1 MSRRLL
7 TSLEALQSYSVGIRT
22 LARKGDD
29 AAAIPF
35 FERAVQL
42 DPNFAMA
49 HDWLASA
56 YIDLGEPDRGAEA
69 MHKAFELRQR
79 VSERERLFIEMSYY
93 LYVTGDL
100 QKARQSAEFAA
111 KVHPRDWDPPIVLGI
126 TFGVLGQHE
135 QSAVAYRDAVRVDPA
150 SGVSYSDLVGAYV
163 SEGHFEDARRTAD
176 EALAKNLDSPDLR
189 FVLYQLAF
197 VQDDRDAM
205 AREFAWSKGQPDME
219 SDFLH
224 CEAETAAYSGQFRKA
239 RELSRSA
246 IDSARHD
253 GALERA
259 AGYQSAV
266 AIRESLSG
274 HNSAAL
280 RDAAD
285 SLALRKA
292 RDSQF
297 VAALTFAFAGEL
309 DRSAALATDLAQRYP
324 ENTLVNGNY
333 VPSIRAEVALVHHD
347 PPKAIEILQT
357 TSAFELG
364 LYGQSAFSP
373 ALYPVYI
380 RGQAYLALRDGA
392 KAAAEFQKIIDH
404 PGIVLYQLIGA
415 LSHLQLGRAYA
426 LQGDAEKA
434 RSAYDDFFTL
444 WKDADPDIP
453 ILKEA
458 KAEYAKL
465 Q

>member
-1 MSRRLL
+1 MHIFFQP
-7 TSLEALQSYSVGIRT
+7 TSLFNTLVMLILFVG
-22 LARKGDD
+22 G
-29 AAAIPF
+29 
-35 FERAVQL
+35 
-42 DPNFAMA
+42 
-49 HDWLASA
+49 
-56 YIDLGEPDRGAEA
+56 LG
-69 MHKAFELRQR
+69 L
-79 VSERERLFIEMSYY
+79 
-93 LYVTGDL
+93 
-100 QKARQSAEFAA
+100 
-111 KVHPRDWDPPIVLGI
+111 
-126 TFGVLGQHE
+126 
-135 QSAVAYRDAVRVDPA
+135 
-150 SGVSYSDLVGAYV
+150 
-163 SEGHFEDARRTAD
+163 
-176 EALAKNLDSPDLR
+176 
-189 FVLYQLAF
+189 
-197 VQDDRDAM
+197 M
-205 AREFAWSKGQPDME
+205 AR
-219 SDFLH
+219 
-224 CEAETAAYSGQFRKA
+224 
-239 RELSRSA
+239 
-246 IDSARHD
+246 
-253 GALERA
+253 
-259 AGYQSAV
+259 
-266 AIRESLSG
+266 
-274 HNSAAL
+274 AL
-280 RDAAD
+280 R
-285 SLALRKA
+285 SH
-292 RDSQF
+292 
-297 VAALTFAFAGEL
+297 AFAGEL

-444 WKDADPDIP
+444 WKDADPDTP

-458 KAEYAKL
+458 KAEYGKL